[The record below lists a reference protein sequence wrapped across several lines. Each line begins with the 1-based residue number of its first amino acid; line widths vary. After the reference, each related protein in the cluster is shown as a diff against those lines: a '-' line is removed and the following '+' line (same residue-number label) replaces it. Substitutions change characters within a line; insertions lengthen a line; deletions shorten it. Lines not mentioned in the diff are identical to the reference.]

1 MSAKGNSVGLERAS
15 MNGEGHS
22 VEPKP
27 VNLDDM
33 QDYIEGRLG
42 ETDRARVDAY
52 LRLNPQEGARV
63 DALRRQA
70 QRLKKLGDDI
80 LREPVPEPFLD
91 ILQRLR

>member
-1 MSAKGNSVGLERAS
+1 

>member
-1 MSAKGNSVGLERAS
+1 

-42 ETDRARVDAY
+42 ETDRARIDAY
-52 LRLNPQEGARV
+52 LRLNPREAAQVE
-63 DALRRQA
+63 ALRLQA
-70 QRLKKLGDDI
+70 RRLKKLGDDI
-80 LREPVPEPFLD
+80 LREPVPEQFLE
-91 ILQRLR
+91 ILQRLPKPSGS

>member
-1 MSAKGNSVGLERAS
+1 

-42 ETDRARVDAY
+42 ESDRARVDAY
-52 LRLNPQEGARV
+52 LRLNPQEAARV
-63 DALRRQA
+63 EALRLQA

-80 LREPVPEPFLD
+80 LREPVPDQFLE
-91 ILQRLR
+91 ILQRLPKT

>member
-1 MSAKGNSVGLERAS
+1 

-42 ETDRARVDAY
+42 DSDRARVDAY
-52 LRLNPQEGARV
+52 LRLNPQEAARV
-63 DALRRQA
+63 EALRVQA

-80 LREPVPEPFLD
+80 LQEPVPKQFLE
-91 ILQRLR
+91 ILQRLPRPS

>member
-1 MSAKGNSVGLERAS
+1 

-42 ETDRARVDAY
+42 DSDRARVDAY
-52 LRLNPQEGARV
+52 LRLNPQEAVRIE
-63 DALRRQA
+63 ALRLQA
-70 QRLKKLGDDI
+70 QRLKKLGDNI
-80 LREPVPEPFLD
+80 LREPVPEQFLE
-91 ILQRLR
+91 ILKRLPKA

>member
-1 MSAKGNSVGLERAS
+1 

-42 ETDRARVDAY
+42 DGDRARVDAY
-52 LRLNPQEGARV
+52 LRLNPQEAARV
-63 DALRRQA
+63 EALKVQA

-80 LREPVPEPFLD
+80 LQEPVPEQFLD
-91 ILQRLR
+91 ILRRLPRPS

>member
-1 MSAKGNSVGLERAS
+1 V
-15 MNGEGHS
+15 NGEGHS

-42 ETDRARVDAY
+42 DSDRARVDAY
-52 LRLNPQEGARV
+52 LRLNPQEAARV
-63 DALRRQA
+63 EALKVQA

-80 LREPVPEPFLD
+80 LQEPVPEQFLD
-91 ILQRLR
+91 ILRRLPRPS

>member
-1 MSAKGNSVGLERAS
+1 

-27 VNLDDM
+27 VKLDDM

-52 LRLNPQEGARV
+52 LRLNPQEATRIE
-63 DALRRQA
+63 ALRLQA

-80 LREPVPEPFLD
+80 LREPVPDQFLE
-91 ILQRLR
+91 ILQKLPKSD

>member
-1 MSAKGNSVGLERAS
+1 

-42 ETDRARVDAY
+42 ETERARVDAY
-52 LRLNPQEGARV
+52 LRLNPHEAARV
-63 DALRRQA
+63 EALRHQA
-70 QRLKKLGDDI
+70 RRLKKLGDDI
-80 LREPVPEPFLD
+80 LREPVPDQFLE
-91 ILQRLR
+91 ILKRLPKPP

>member
-1 MSAKGNSVGLERAS
+1 

-52 LRLNPQEGARV
+52 LRLNPQEAARV

-80 LREPVPEPFLD
+80 LREPVPEPFLE

>member
-1 MSAKGNSVGLERAS
+1 

-27 VNLDDM
+27 VNPDDM

-42 ETDRARVDAY
+42 DIDRARVDAF
-52 LRLNPQEGARV
+52 LRLNPQEKARV
-63 DALRRQA
+63 EALRLQA

-80 LREPVPEPFLD
+80 LREPIPDQFLE
-91 ILQRLR
+91 ILQRLPKPS

>member
-1 MSAKGNSVGLERAS
+1 

-42 ETDRARVDAY
+42 DSDRARIDTY
-52 LRLNPQEGARV
+52 LRLNPQEAARV
-63 DALRRQA
+63 EALRLQA
-70 QRLKKLGDDI
+70 QRLKKLGDDL
-80 LREPVPEPFLD
+80 LREPVPEQFLE
-91 ILQRLR
+91 ILQRLPKS

>member
-1 MSAKGNSVGLERAS
+1 

-42 ETDRARVDAY
+42 DSDRARIDAY
-52 LRLNPQEGARV
+52 LRLNPQEAARV
-63 DALRRQA
+63 EALRLQA

-80 LREPVPEPFLD
+80 LREPVPEQFLE
-91 ILQRLR
+91 ILQRLPKS